1 MLKRRC
7 VHRHSSGSHGC
18 RLGPQ
23 PKLVGVLLGILFTL
37 PQCLQACRQKNS
49 VLRIR
54 RKPTCP
60 LLATWHVSGLYSLR
74 MLSARP
80 NQRAR
85 HALWVALGFLC
96 CALIVCASILQVG
109 HIHPDGQA
117 VQSDCALCHTA
128 HLVIQPSIPQSVPP
142 IVRVVAAIST
152 QLQPVHPR
160 HYSVF
165 SLFTR
170 PPPVDVAF
178 A

>member
-1 MLKRRC
+1 
-7 VHRHSSGSHGC
+7 
-18 RLGPQ
+18 
-23 PKLVGVLLGILFTL
+23 
-37 PQCLQACRQKNS
+37 
-49 VLRIR
+49 
-54 RKPTCP
+54 
-60 LLATWHVSGLYSLR
+60 

-85 HALWVALGFLC
+85 HTLWVALGFLC

-128 HLVIQPSIPQSVPP
+128 HLVIQPAIPQSLPRTAWMVTT
-142 IVRVVAAIST
+142 ISAA
-152 QLQPVHPR
+152 LQPILPAHFT
-160 HYSVF
+160 VF

-170 PPPVDVAF
+170 PPPVDAAF